1 MPLSAKRVG
10 NTCLSRARGLLKSST
25 KSQLAPRTREDLRRL
40 ALVMGVVAIDAYMHW
55 AVLRRLSVVRRQ
67 GELPKAL
74 RQLQV
79 PFEELAAIAE
89 SAVEGRRRRVH
100 SRPWVQ
106 LKNAAQKR
114 LLRMTIQSPQEV
126 GDAMAMVGLTD
137 GWRTIAGHMKA
148 QPEEVKQR
156 LSRIV
161 LRRNQIVHEGDI
173 PRKAR
178 PRRVTL
184 NAILRADVADDLD
197 FLKSLLSA
205 LHKVM
210 QQVPGV

>member
-10 NTCLSRARGLLKSST
+10 NTCLSRARGLLKAST
-25 KSQLAPRTREDLRRL
+25 KSQLPPRTREDLRRL
-40 ALVMGVVAIDAYMHW
+40 ALVMGVVAVDAYMHW
-55 AVLRRLSVVRRQ
+55 AILRRLGVIRRQ

-89 SAVEGRRRRVH
+89 STVEGRRRRVD

-114 LLRMTIQSPQEV
+114 LLKMTIQSHQEV
-126 GDAMAMVGLTD
+126 ADAMAMVGVTD
-137 GWRTIAGHMKA
+137 GWRTVAGFMNSP
-148 QPEEVKQR
+148 PEDVKQR
-156 LSRIV
+156 LNRIV

-173 PRKAR
+173 PRQAR
-178 PRRVTL
+178 PRRVAL
-184 NAILRADVADDLD
+184 NSILRADVADDLD
-197 FLKSLLSA
+197 FLKTLLTA
-205 LHKVM
+205 LHRVM
-210 QQVPGV
+210 RQVPGV